1 MTTHQTLAPDVC
13 REEAPAL
20 HAVPDLVT
28 LLEPIKQD
36 LEVVEEWL
44 RSNLIDDS
52 PFVSEL
58 LAQVFQAGGKR
69 IRPALCLLSARATSA
84 DPVGAEISR
93 LQIILS
99 VLTELIHTASLV
111 HDDVIDSASLR
122 RGKETVNRKWSD
134 KLAVLIGDL
143 LFAQASVCLA
153 RLQNPTIVGIYGQV
167 LGDLCAGELRQMK
180 QQFLSV
186 VNWDGYIQKSIWKTA
201 SLFAAGTHSAPILN
215 GCPDNVVAAMKDYGI
230 NLGVCFQIIDDL
242 LDVTATSS
250 TLGKAAGSDL
260 AQGLITAPALFVLE
274 RNDQPA
280 KRLDELIRSRAVGEP
295 EGVQEA
301 LTIIRENGGVEL
313 TNNLAA
319 KYASQAREALTVVS
333 ASPYRNSLE
342 LLTEW
347 LLTRRS

>member
-1 MTTHQTLAPDVC
+1 MTSHQTLAPEIC
-13 REEAPAL
+13 RDETPAVT
-20 HAVPDLVT
+20 AVLDLIS

-44 RSNLIDDS
+44 RTNLIDDS
-52 PFVSEL
+52 PFVAEL
-58 LAQVFQAGGKR
+58 LSQVFAAGGKR
-69 IRPALCLLSARATSA
+69 IRPALCLLSARATRQGQS
-84 DPVGAEISR
+84 DISR
-93 LQIILS
+93 LQIILA

-153 RLQNPTIVGIYGQV
+153 RLQNPSIVGIYGQV

-180 QQFLSV
+180 QQFVSV

-201 SLFAAGTHSAPILN
+201 SLFAAGTHSAPILS
-215 GCPDNVVAAMKDYGI
+215 GCGDQIIACMKHYGT
-230 NLGVCFQIIDDL
+230 NLGICFQIIDDL
-242 LDVTATSS
+242 LDVTANSQV
-250 TLGKAAGSDL
+250 LGKPAGSDL

-274 RNDQPA
+274 RQDQPA
-280 KRLDELIRSRAVGEP
+280 RRLEDLIRTRAVSTA
-295 EGVQEA
+295 EGIAEA
-301 LTIIRENGGVEL
+301 LDLIRANGGVEL
-313 TNNLAA
+313 TMQLATN
-319 KYASQAREALTVVS
+319 YASQARESLTGLP
-333 ASPYRNSLE
+333 ATNYRNSLE
-342 LLTEW
+342 SLTEW